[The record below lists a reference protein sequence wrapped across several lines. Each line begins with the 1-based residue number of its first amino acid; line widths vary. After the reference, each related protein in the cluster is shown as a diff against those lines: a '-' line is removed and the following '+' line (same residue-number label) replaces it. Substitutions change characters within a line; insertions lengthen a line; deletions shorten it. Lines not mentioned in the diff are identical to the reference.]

1 VAMARASPPPA
12 PASGSRL
19 QLLYC
24 THSNGQL
31 HRTARESRRS
41 VGVERGW
48 GGWVGFEACVA
59 RDRSTAERWRA
70 GTDWNRPPTQSAGR
84 EVGESRSAQRN
95 GSKKQ
100 PREGG
105 GMVKEED
112 LLGAVVGVGGLCGGV
127 GAGGEGGGIE
137 ARGVVVV
144 AGGAERRERVG
155 VGVAVGVVRERRGGR
170 EAGAGLAPAPADE
183 RAGEARADE
192 DDEEDAEA
200 EARQRQRHARRHAG
214 PHRAGPRGEGGA
226 CGAVDW
232 CRVPSAGCRGS
243 LSCCACAG
251 AGRAGGCVPVYCG
264 PRVGEERETTE
275 CAVAHSALGLWTS
288 LGLGLGCLQVCNG
301 RRYNTPHW
309 YKIVEHILLL

>member
-1 VAMARASPPPA
+1 VACGHRLESPADP
-12 PASGSRL
+12 
-19 QLLYC
+19 
-24 THSNGQL
+24 
-31 HRTARESRRS
+31 
-41 VGVERGW
+41 ERGE
-48 GGWVGFEACVA
+48 GGGRIAIG
-59 RDRSTAERWRA
+59 TAEWKQKA
-70 GTDWNRPPTQSAGR
+70 TQGR
-84 EVGESRSAQRN
+84 
-95 GSKKQ
+95 
-100 PREGG
+100 GG